1 MLRFPVLLAGA
12 LLYLACATGLGL
24 LMSTFTNSQIAAV
37 FGTAIVTLLPAIQF
51 SGLIY
56 PVASLEGAG
65 ALIGQHYPTSQFLVI
80 SRGIFSKA
88 LELQDLS
95 GYFAALALTIPLLT
109 LLSASLLRKQEV

>member
-1 MLRFPVLLAGA
+1 
-12 LLYLACATGLGL
+12 
-24 LMSTFTNSQIAAV
+24 MSTFTKSQIAAV
-37 FGTAIVTLLPAIQF
+37 FGTAIATLLPAIQF

-65 ALIGQHYPTSQFLVI
+65 ALIGQLYPTSQFMVI

-88 LELQDLS
+88 LELQDLT